1 MEIVY
6 QLFFYV
12 KYKIMCSYEIV
23 DKMENNIYG
32 LVMSIPKHF
41 ILKTTILL
49 DRDLIK
55 WYTFTGKLSFLL
67 DNINNVFPF

>member
-1 MEIVY
+1 
-6 QLFFYV
+6 
-12 KYKIMCSYEIV
+12 MCSYEIV